1 MSELLWGISRASGI
15 VSLLLFTGTVV
26 LGILT
31 WRGGALPGLP
41 KFAVSVVHRDVSLLA
56 TVFLIIHVVTLLGDP
71 YAQVSVLDGLVPF
84 FATANPFWRGLGT
97 VAADLLVA
105 IIVTSLA
112 RHRLPAAVF
121 RVIHWA
127 VYPLW
132 VLAFA
137 HGLGSGTDAAS
148 AWYLG
153 ISLAALGTVVMAVVF
168 RIVASRRAPGAYLE
182 QGR

>member
-15 VSLLLFTGTVV
+15 VSLLLFTITVV
-26 LGILT
+26 LGIVT
-31 WRGGALPGLP
+31 WRGRALPGLP
-41 KFAVSVVHRDVSLLA
+41 RFAVSIVHRDVSLLA
-56 TVFLIIHVVTLLGDP
+56 TVFLVIHVLTLLGDP
-71 YAQVSVLDGLVPF
+71 YAQVRLIDGLVPF
-84 FATANPFWRGLGT
+84 LAAADPVWRGLGT

-105 IIVTSLA
+105 IIITSLA

-121 RVIHWA
+121 RAIHWA

-137 HGLGSGTDAAS
+137 HGLGSGTDAGS

-153 ISLAALGTVVMAVVF
+153 ISLAALVTVLAAIGY
-168 RIVASRRAPGAYLE
+168 RIAARRGAPTAYLE